1 MITYVL
7 GDLFVSPASVLVNTV
22 NTVGVMGR
30 GIAKDFKAYFPAMF
44 DEYQHLC
51 ETGQLTIG
59 SLYLYRTLHKS
70 VLNFPTKRHWRQK
83 SRLEDIEAGLQ
94 TFVATYADYGIT
106 DIAFPQLGCGNGE
119 LDWESQVQPLME
131 RYLRPLPIAIYIH
144 IYDAKAVPEHRDV
157 AAMRAWLSG
166 QPESLSWLQVLD
178 DLRQPGSW
186 VETSDGG
193 WLIRIPE
200 AEYPDIEFVRDGMQV
215 VMPYEDGL
223 DLWQQLRSFG
233 FLRRADIPG
242 RYQPVSEVLFTALAK
257 LAYIR
262 DTKMTIGAGV
272 TMTALTDEDTS
283 LQLVPGPARDTDDR
297 AYRPLILLSA

>member
-44 DEYQHLC
+44 DEYQRLC

-70 VLNFPTKRHWRQK
+70 VLNFPTKRHWRRK
-83 SRLEDIEAGLQ
+83 SRLEDIEAGLR
-94 TFVATYADYGIT
+94 TFVATYAEYGIT

-131 RYLRPLPIAIYIH
+131 RYLKPLPIAIYIH

-178 DLRQPGSW
+178 DLRKPGRVPNEKSW
-186 VETSDGG
+186 IIAITDT
-193 WLIRIPE
+193 
-200 AEYPDIEFVRDGMQV
+200 EYPDIEFVRAGERLT
-215 VMPYEDGL
+215 MPYEDGL

-233 FLRRADIPG
+233 FLRRADLIG
-242 RYQPVSEVLFTALAK
+242 RYQPVSGELFAAFSVLP
-257 LAYIR
+257 YIHAAR
-262 DTKMTIGAGV
+262 MTIGPGTTTSSLA
-272 TMTALTDEDTS
+272 DEELS
-283 LQLVPGPARDTDDR
+283 LQLVPGSDHDLDGR
-297 AYRPLILLSA
+297 AYRALALLSA

>member
-22 NTVGVMGR
+22 NTVGVMGK

-44 DEYQHLC
+44 DEYQRLC
-51 ETGQLTIG
+51 ESGQLTIG

-83 SRLEDIEAGLQ
+83 SRLDDIEAGLR
-94 TFVATYADYGIT
+94 TFVSSYAAYGIT

-131 RYLRPLPIAIYIH
+131 RYLKPLPIAVYIH

-157 AAMRAWLSG
+157 DAMRSWLSG

-178 DLRQPGSW
+178 DLRQS
-186 VETSDGG
+186 G
-193 WLIRIPE
+193 WNGTDPNDWHIAIGD
-200 AEYPDIEFVRDGMQV
+200 AEYPEIELVRAGERLT
-215 VMPYEDGL
+215 MPYEDGL

-233 FLRRADIPG
+233 FLRYVDVPG
-242 RYQPVSEVLFTALAK
+242 RYRPASATLFGAFAELPYIHLVRMAIGTAVTSALLAE
-257 LAYIR
+257 
-262 DTKMTIGAGV
+262 
-272 TMTALTDEDTS
+272 EDIA
-283 LQLVPGPARDTDDR
+283 LQLVPGSARDADDR
-297 AYRPLILLSA
+297 AYRPLALLSA